1 MGSSEDAGEQWTK
14 MNELMNNLFVWGQD
28 FFLQSVFLRYKQL
41 KILQKCLC
49 WLERFYW
56 CKSVGMQKI
65 QAEFNKEIMAWFLSL
80 SENTQ
85 LAQIWSRSVTSVT
98 CDENIIFCGYADGRC
113 KIYSINS
120 GEQLGVIDDT
130 APDIHYSHCKVYIG
144 RDIIVR
150 IAFGFSTP
158 NNEGR
163 CDIGVWSKETR
174 RKLFRTVHRNRN
186 MCFFLRVID
195 NTIIVR
201 EGRNFCRISILE
213 DCSIKYKALH
223 HLDRLLRGDF
233 LANSNFI
240 VSKHGD
246 KIMYLQLEP
255 HYKIFEVYISK
266 KIIDICLHENFL
278 LILHDSSITLFNLN
292 TGSTHDNVVKLDKK
306 PISMEVNSH
315 VLAVLD
321 QSNDVHIFSMTDTL
335 HCSSKMPVT
344 GTCIK
349 LKISC
354 NSKTSFPKISL
365 TPTSLIAYSYICDT
379 FLVYSLWEL

>member
-1 MGSSEDAGEQWTK
+1 
-14 MNELMNNLFVWGQD
+14 MNNLFVWGQD
-28 FFLQSVFLRYKQL
+28 FFLQSVFLSLDTSSLKSCRNVCVDWKDFIDARVWGCRKYKQSL
-41 KILQKCLC
+41 IRRL
-49 WLERFYW
+49 WLDFSP
-56 CKSVGMQKI
+56 SVRT
-65 QAEFNKEIMAWFLSL
+65 LSL
-80 SENTQ
+80 LKSE
-85 LAQIWSRSVTSVT
+85 ADRVTSVT

-150 IAFGFSTP
+150 IAFGFSTS